1 MAQLS
6 ILSQLTIQFQIS
18 HRAMH
23 TGVSFIGG
31 VANICAKYR
40 TSHLKDS
47 ALTSNVPQDTCGT
60 CSATFV
66 PEGGLEPTHLSILHF
81 ECNASTN
88 SAIRAG
94 HLVYF
99 TRVFRIAKRY
109 CVLW

>member
-1 MAQLS
+1 FFFS
-6 ILSQLTIQFQIS
+6 S
-18 HRAMH
+18 RRRH
-23 TGVSFIGG
+23 TRSKRDWSSDVCSSDL
-31 VANICAKYR
+31 NICAKYR

-66 PEGGLEPTHLSILHF
+66 PEVGLEPTHLSILHF

-99 TRVFRIAKRY
+99 TRVVRIAKRY